1 LAIAGYFISYDALL
15 SFIVAQSGKPYLLP
29 LLRDQF
35 FTAQKFVFSRY
46 ILSLLAL
53 LYSGLVVY
61 LWRVLPQYESYI
73 QITRRNIAHYCA
85 WLGYGYRLIP
95 SYLKIILGIALG
107 LFIAKAIYYL
117 QFPMQYDE
125 AWSYNYF
132 IDNSPLISL
141 AAYNNHPLLTLMG
154 HLFKHLPFDMQFN
167 LRLPVFLAGVLC
179 VGLLWVQLRYW
190 FGTEAAVVGTLFFA
204 FCCPITFYMLYAR
217 AYIFTVLFTQLLLV
231 VHFSGMG
238 NATTPHACAN
248 NAVHSPVSVL
258 LHFVSSH
265 LFSIF
270 WVALGLYSMP
280 TFIYCLVPFG
290 IYYIIRL
297 LQQFLPTM
305 SFAQLNKDDKAK
317 VGTIWLGILLALFF
331 YMPMLLGT
339 GIDLGWGVANQ
350 GLTLSEIR
358 QQLGHYVLLV
368 WYFLT
373 GTVIQYSYIV
383 ILALLLIWAIR
394 GIKQTLQR
402 HLVILS
408 AGSLC
413 LPIAA
418 LCLQGTAVPERVWTF
433 LSVYMAIIITAISY
447 RALAYL
453 PKRAHRYGL
462 ITLLAAIFI
471 VGQSYLVYRHD
482 FVNWSY
488 ERDKSAQQIAQLM
501 LQAKIDTYY
510 TNFDYYKPA
519 LEYYYRLSNKPIRA
533 FSADPNSA
541 NYAHW
546 LPNTSTYPCIIS
558 HKEAAQGLHLST
570 NYHAVFENEET
581 LVYFRQKNNGSD
593 DNCP

>member
-1 LAIAGYFISYDALL
+1 MAYYC
-15 SFIVAQSGKPYLLP
+15 
-29 LLRDQF
+29 
-35 FTAQKFVFSRY
+35 TWFS
-46 ILSLLAL
+46 
-53 LYSGLVVY
+53 
-61 LWRVLPQYESYI
+61 
-73 QITRRNIAHYCA
+73 
-85 WLGYGYRLIP
+85 YGYRLIP
-95 SYLKIILGIALG
+95 SYLKVILGIAFG

-141 AAYNNHPLLTLMG
+141 AAYNNHPLLTLLG
-154 HLFKHLPFDMQFN
+154 QLFKHLPFDMQFN
-167 LRLPVFLAGVLC
+167 LRLPVFLTGMLC

-190 FGTEAAVVGTLFFA
+190 FGTEAAVVGTIFFA

-231 VHFSGMG
+231 VHFPSMG
-238 NATTPHACAN
+238 NATTPSTCAN
-248 NAVHSPVSVL
+248 NAVHSPLSVL
-258 LHFVSSH
+258 LHFIASH

-305 SFAQLNKDDKAK
+305 SFAQLNKGDTAK
-317 VGTIWLGILLALFF
+317 VGTILLGILLALFF

-339 GIDLGWGVANQ
+339 GIDLGLGVAKQ
-350 GLTLSEIR
+350 GLTLLEIR

-373 GTVIQYSYIV
+373 GTVIQYSYIA
-383 ILALLLIWAIR
+383 ILILLLIWAIR
-394 GIKQTLQR
+394 GIKQTLQK

-433 LSVYMAIIITAISY
+433 LSVYIAIIITAISY

-462 ITLLAAIFI
+462 ITLLAALFI

-488 ERDKSAQQIAQLM
+488 ERDKSTQQIAQLM
-501 LQAKIDTYY
+501 LQAQVDTYY

-519 LEYYYRLSNKPIRA
+519 LEYYYRLSGKPIRA

-546 LPNTSTYPCIIS
+546 LPNASTYPCIIS
-558 HKEAAQGLHLST
+558 HKEVAQGLHLT
-570 NYHAVFENEET
+570 ANYYTVFENEET
-581 LVYFRQKNNGSD
+581 VVYFRQKDNGSNN
-593 DNCP
+593 NCP